1 MKHFSLFYLVVSDIL
16 FIFAPLNNK
25 VKICYMDINAI
36 VSLVSNVGFPVAVCI
51 ALFFY
56 MEKQNERHQQET
68 DKLNET
74 VQSNTKV
81 LTELCTLIK
90 TLVK

>member
-1 MKHFSLFYLVVSDIL
+1 MVSENNA
-16 FIFAPLNNK
+16 IFATYITK
-25 VKICYMDINAI
+25 VKNYYMDANGI
-36 VSLVSNVGFPVAVCI
+36 VSLISNVGFPVAVCI

-56 MEKQNERHQQET
+56 MEKQNERHQNET

-90 TLVK
+90 TLIK